1 MTAIIIILLVA
12 AIVLF
17 IVSFLKKGD
26 TEQTESE
33 FEEVASQLLHENYQL
48 KQRISAIEKAMQ
60 NTENDEVTTE
70 VKDGTTEM
78 AAKEPSSTPSPK
90 MQSLLKKQV
99 ITLYTSGIATD
110 EIVEQSSLSKEEV
123 EQIIEEYLEH

>member
-17 IVSFLKKGD
+17 IVSFLKKGN

-33 FEEVASQLLHENYQL
+33 FEEVASQLMHENYQL
-48 KQRISAIEKAMQ
+48 KKRVSALEKAMQ
-60 NTENDEVTTE
+60 TTE
-70 VKDGTTEM
+70 TKEATEEVKEETTEM
-78 AAKEPSSTPSPK
+78 IAEESSSTPSPK

-110 EIVEQSSLSKEEV
+110 EIVEQSSLPKEEV